1 MARDQLLVI
10 DADLPSSL
18 AGSLRKRGRE
28 AVSAAALELST
39 NVKDPEL
46 LRGLAAR
53 FNGKCPWV
61 LVTGDD
67 AMPAEHGPVILET
80 EATIATIFP
89 EYPEGV
95 KEYEWYTDVTHR
107 WAHAMQEQKPRSV
120 RRYSFGGS
128 KVWKPRRRHIR
139 TIAKE
144 GLTPWRRED
153 AESAEAI
160 EGAASMPYEVLKLPG
175 TDQA

>member
-18 AGSLRKRGRE
+18 AGSLRSRGRQ

-107 WAHAMQEQKPRSV
+107 WAHAMQEQEPRSV

-144 GLTPWRRED
+144 GLIPWRAQDVDGADE
-153 AESAEAI
+153 
-160 EGAASMPYEVLKLPG
+160 EGQTAGPEYEELKLPG
-175 TDQA
+175 ID